1 MIEKMERV
9 SSCWRVVAIL
19 LLLVSALNFAIFDL
33 HAGTPFPSNTS
44 QSEDS
49 CETGGHDCFAC
60 CGHIVPATPQAIFAP
75 RQLPNVTDGVQSPIP
90 EFAQIGRAVQQEC
103 RDRSRMPSSA

>member
-33 HAGTPFPSNTS
+33 QARTPFSSNPS

-60 CGHIVPATPQAIFAP
+60 CGHIVPASPQAFFAP
-75 RQLPNVTDGVQSPIP
+75 RQLPNVTDQIQPPIP
-90 EFAQIGRAVQQEC
+90 E
-103 RDRSRMPSSA
+103 SAPLLFFHPPKI